1 MTTPEFRV
9 RPVIRHIVTR
19 FSEERTSPH
28 DAPPEYTR
36 KLETLG
42 EFDSEG
48 YADIVAEALRERAA
62 PREYVIVR
70 QKLGEIAADVMY
82 AYSEAEVEVRL
93 AEMATPD
100 APQCHVYSRL
110 RNMTVP
116 G

>member
-9 RPVIRHIVTR
+9 RPVIRHVVTR
-19 FSEERTSPH
+19 YSTDDRGAS
-28 DAPPEYTR
+28 
-36 KLETLG
+36 LETLG
-42 EFDSEG
+42 EFNHEE

-100 APQCHVYSRL
+100 APPCHVYSRP